1 MSRIADV
8 TDILDDAGLRDGLA
22 VICTKWQLTELA
34 LFGSAIRGQ
43 LRSDSDIDVLISFA
57 DEARPSLFDL
67 NRISQELEQLFER
80 PVDPVTRPGIERGRN
95 RARRDEIL
103 STARRICGAA

>member
-8 TDILDDAGLRDGLA
+8 TDILDDALLRDELA
-22 VICTKWQLTELA
+22 VICAKWQLTELA

-43 LRSDSDIDVLISFA
+43 MRPDSDVDVLISFA

-67 NRISQELEQLFER
+67 NRISRELERIFER
-80 PVDPVTRPGIERGRN
+80 PVDVVTRRGIERGRN
-95 RARRDEIL
+95 TARRDEIL
-103 STARRICGAA
+103 STARPICGAA